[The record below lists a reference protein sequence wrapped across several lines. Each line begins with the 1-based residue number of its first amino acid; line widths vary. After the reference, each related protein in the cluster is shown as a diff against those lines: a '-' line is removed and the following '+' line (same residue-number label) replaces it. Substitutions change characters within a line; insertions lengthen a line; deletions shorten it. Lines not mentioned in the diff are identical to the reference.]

1 MRYCFA
7 PMEGI
12 TDAIYRRLH
21 HTYFPGVQSYYMPF
35 FSPTVHRCLTPR
47 ERRELPPA
55 TTAFHAVPQVLTK
68 NAQDFLWASQV
79 CRDLGYDEINLNLG
93 CPSGTVVAKGK
104 GSGMLR
110 DLDALEGFLSEI
122 FAKSVLPIS
131 LKTRLGLESPE
142 EFPAILALYN
152 QFPVKELTVHPRVR
166 KAFYSGSADLE
177 AFAWAYD
184 HTRLP
189 LCYNADVDSVE
200 KAREISRRF
209 PRVQSVMIGRALVGN
224 PGMLTPGWEISQLES
239 FLAELTDSYR
249 VAFGSARNAMF
260 RMKENWSYL
269 LPHFQGSQQL
279 GKQLR
284 KTTDLDRYNALVQEI
299 FATCPYR

>member
-21 HTYFPGVQSYYMPF
+21 HTYFPGIQSYYMPF

-47 ERRELPPA
+47 ESRELPPA
-55 TTAFHAVPQVLTK
+55 TNAFHAVPQVLTK